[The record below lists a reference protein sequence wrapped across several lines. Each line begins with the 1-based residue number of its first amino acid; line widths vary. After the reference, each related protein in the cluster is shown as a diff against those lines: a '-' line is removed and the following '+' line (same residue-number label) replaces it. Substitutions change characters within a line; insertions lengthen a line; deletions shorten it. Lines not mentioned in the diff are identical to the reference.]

1 MVIVTTNGTCT
12 IYTMYTILIQNGN
25 YADNYER
32 DTLEGRDI
40 ASLAEYFADN
50 EELNPIVV
58 GIYINSEE
66 SDDVSV
72 SQATLLKFEDAL
84 AIEISEDI
92 EGCASDREHNRLES
106 MR

>member
-1 MVIVTTNGTCT
+1 
-12 IYTMYTILIQNGN
+12 MYTILIQNGN

-32 DTLEGRDI
+32 DTLEGKDI

-50 EELNPIVV
+50 EELNPIVT
-58 GIYINSEE
+58 GIYINSDGE

-72 SQATLLKFEDAL
+72 SQSTF
-84 AIEISEDI
+84 EISEYI
-92 EGCASDREHNRLES
+92 EGCANHVEHNRLES